1 MLGSTIMKNNTS
13 TYRLVDRTFLKKE
26 DQAPDGFEVV
36 QTGGGGFGRND
47 SFKLML
53 PSALAA
59 DLTRPA
65 ADDAGDKL
73 EEDAVPYSSRHGA
86 NADDAGRGA
95 LPTPPLKQ
103 RTPEE
108 KLLDALTAQDAAPL
122 LPVQYAHACN
132 SLVPIYAVGEPVKLL
147 SQRNKSSDNALRRRN
162 DELIE
167 QFKVLGNQRYLLRPM
182 QPKGLRD
189 PNDAQACRVWNAQ
202 ATEAITW
209 AFGPLRDHHPHF
221 RGVID
226 LFETTA
232 KAAALNDY
240 PMKPPPVLM
249 LGAPGIGKTHFAQE
263 LARVLEMPLHRV
275 AYDSGVTN
283 SELMGSAQYWGNT
296 HPGKL
301 FNTLCL
307 GVIANPIFIL
317 EEIDKA
323 AEHGGSYGAG
333 RNALNSLHTLLEPSS
348 SGCVTDLSTDISF
361 DASHVVWLAT
371 ANEARGI
378 MPTILSRFTVF
389 HILPPIGEDAWRVAT
404 HLARGVTERLG
415 CEKLDRTI
423 LTALAVLSPREQRK
437 ALEQACAQATAA
449 GRRAVK
455 AADLPPGLLD
465 DELADAPGAGGK
477 QPLWLH

>member
-1 MLGSTIMKNNTS
+1 MFGSIIMKKTS
-13 TYRLVDRTFLKKE
+13 TYQLVERTFLKKE

-36 QTGGGGFGRND
+36 QTAGGGFGRSD
-47 SFKLML
+47 SVKLML

-59 DLTRPA
+59 DLIRPDA
-65 ADDAGDKL
+65 DYAGDEEEGEGAQSTSRSADADDA
-73 EEDAVPYSSRHGA
+73 AQS
-86 NADDAGRGA
+86 A
-95 LPTPPLKQ
+95 LPVLPRKRQ
-103 RTPEE
+103 TPEE
-108 KLLDALTAQDAAPL
+108 KLLEELTARDAVPE
-122 LPVQYAHACN
+122 LPAQYIHACS
-132 SLVPIYAVGEPVKLL
+132 SLVAIYAVGEPVKLL
-147 SQRNKSSDNALRRRN
+147 GQRSKSGDSTLRRRN

-167 QFKVLGNQRYLLRPM
+167 QFKALGNQRHLLRPLH
-182 QPKGLRD
+182 PVGFKD
-189 PNDAQACRVWNAQ
+189 ANDAQACRAWNAQ
-202 ATEAITW
+202 ALQAIAK
-209 AFGPLRDHHPHF
+209 AFRPLRDHHPHF

-226 LFETTA
+226 LFETTV
-232 KAAALNDY
+232 KAAAIHGH

-249 LGAPGIGKTHFAQE
+249 LGAPGIGKTYFAQD
-263 LARVLEMPLHRV
+263 LGRVLGMPLHRI

-283 SELMGSAQYWGNT
+283 AELIGSAQYWSNT

-301 FNTLCL
+301 FNALCL

-323 AEHGGSYGAG
+323 AEHGGGHGAG

-348 SGCVTDLSTDISF
+348 SGCVTDLSTDMSF

-371 ANEARGI
+371 ANDARGI

-389 HILPPIGEDAWRVAT
+389 HILPPLGEDAWRVT
-404 HLARGVTERLG
+404 MHLAQGVTERLG

-449 GRRAVK
+449 GRRALK

-465 DELADAPGAGGK
+465 DELADAPSAGGK